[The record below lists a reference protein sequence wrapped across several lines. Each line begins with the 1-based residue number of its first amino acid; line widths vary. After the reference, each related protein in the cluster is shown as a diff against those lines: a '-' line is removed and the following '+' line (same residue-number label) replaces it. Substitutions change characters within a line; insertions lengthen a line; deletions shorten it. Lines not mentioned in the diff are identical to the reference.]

1 MWQDFFR
8 KYPAMPFLASP
19 VQYIWQSITVLN
31 TTFSLLERKKQTI
44 ELLSDL
50 IVEDVF
56 FPMRF
61 LQFCLG

>member
-1 MWQDFFR
+1 MWQDSFR
-8 KYPAMPFLASP
+8 KYPAMPFLASN